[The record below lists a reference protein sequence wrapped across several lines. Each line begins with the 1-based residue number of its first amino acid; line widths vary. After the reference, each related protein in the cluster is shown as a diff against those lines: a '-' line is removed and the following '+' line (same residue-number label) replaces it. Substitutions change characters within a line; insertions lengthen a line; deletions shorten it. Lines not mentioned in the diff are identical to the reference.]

1 MIFKPVMMSAHAYS
15 KRGRLKMQFAE
26 MFCISSLSTTGSST
40 DVHHEDGAE
49 WELGFC
55 DCVSLLSLEKER

>member
-1 MIFKPVMMSAHAYS
+1 
-15 KRGRLKMQFAE
+15 MQFAE

-49 WELGFC
+49 WEFEFC
-55 DCVSLLSLEKER
+55 DCMGFLSLEKEK